1 LGNFL
6 KRKKNR
12 RKFLKKTVAL
22 STAAAASLIIP
33 KKSIAK
39 KKYNWK
45 MVTTWPKNFPGLGS
59 AAETFAKMVNE
70 CSGGKMNITVFGA
83 GEIVP
88 AFEAMDAVSS
98 GAIEMGH
105 GGPYYWK
112 GKVTAAQYLSAIPF
126 GLTPQEQNSW
136 FEKGG
141 GQKIADE
148 IYKKMG
154 CKFFVCGNTGPQMGG
169 WYNKEIKKIEDY
181 QGLKMRAP
189 GLGGEVIK
197 AAGGTV
203 VNIHGGELLTSI
215 QSGAIDALE
224 WVGPYNDLAFGIYK
238 AAKYYYYPGWH
249 EPAAI
254 LDCFINLK
262 KWNSLPE
269 DLKKIISLSAKAA
282 TQQMTNEMIA
292 GNNVALETLV
302 KKHKVKIKPFPDEVL
317 KKLAILSEKVL
328 NKLSS
333 SDVLSKKVYKSIIK
347 FRNASIKR
355 SENQKKFLETRYK
368 YVKYK

>member
-1 LGNFL
+1 M

-126 GLTPQEQNSW
+126 GC
-136 FEKGG
+136 F
-141 GQKIADE
+141 
-148 IYKKMG
+148 
-154 CKFFVCGNTGPQMGG
+154 
-169 WYNKEIKKIEDY
+169 
-181 QGLKMRAP
+181 
-189 GLGGEVIK
+189 
-197 AAGGTV
+197 
-203 VNIHGGELLTSI
+203 SI
-215 QSGAIDALE
+215 G
-224 WVGPYNDLAFGIYK
+224 
-238 AAKYYYYPGWH
+238 
-249 EPAAI
+249 
-254 LDCFINLK
+254 
-262 KWNSLPE
+262 
-269 DLKKIISLSAKAA
+269 
-282 TQQMTNEMIA
+282 
-292 GNNVALETLV
+292 
-302 KKHKVKIKPFPDEVL
+302 
-317 KKLAILSEKVL
+317 
-328 NKLSS
+328 
-333 SDVLSKKVYKSIIK
+333 
-347 FRNASIKR
+347 
-355 SENQKKFLETRYK
+355 
-368 YVKYK
+368 

>member
-1 LGNFL
+1 M

-59 AAETFAKMVNE
+59 AAETFEKMVNE

-141 GQKIADE
+141 GQEIADE

-189 GLGGEVIK
+189 GLGGEVDK
-197 AAGGTV
+197 V
-203 VNIHGGELLTSI
+203 WF
-215 QSGAIDALE
+215 QDQFKIDKE
-224 WVGPYNDLAFGIYK
+224 
-238 AAKYYYYPGWH
+238 
-249 EPAAI
+249 
-254 LDCFINLK
+254 
-262 KWNSLPE
+262 
-269 DLKKIISLSAKAA
+269 KKIFDKNKNLVSITVNKKKNTDGKVHEVDGITGA
-282 TQQMTNEMIA
+282 TVT
-292 GNNVALETLV
+292 
-302 KKHKVKIKPFPDEVL
+302 
-317 KKLAILSEKVL
+317 
-328 NKLSS
+328 
-333 SDVLSKKVYKSIIK
+333 SDGVT
-347 FRNASIKR
+347 
-355 SENQKKFLETRYK
+355 KFLRRDLERYK
-368 YVKYK
+368 NFLVRSR